1 MILIKT
7 DNVILNTNLSNERIS
22 ENKSVFSKKSSLSST
37 DLELSMTDNESV
49 SSENVSKIKQKL
61 DDFYHLNHKDDI
73 DLKSHLKINSNKTKT
88 KDEKDKKDEKDETD
102 FLNLEGLLLTQRKIY
117 SQICVHAKQVKIEKN
132 HYLIMKVKKYLFL
145 IR

>member
-7 DNVILNTNLSNERIS
+7 DNVILNTNLTNDKNS
-22 ENKSVFSKKSSLSST
+22 ENKSVFSKKSSLSSA
-37 DLELSMTDNESV
+37 DLESSMTDDENI
-49 SSENVSKIKQKL
+49 SSENISQIKQKL

-88 KDEKDKKDEKDETD
+88 KDEKDKKDESD

-117 SQICVHAKQVKIEKN
+117 SQICSHTKQVKIEKN